1 MLNGFLLPAGSGKLP
16 LEWAMFQWDGDPDG
30 EFEEEQYQEV
40 IDKYREEYEK

>member
-1 MLNGFLLPAGSGKLP
+1 
-16 LEWAMFQWDGDPDG
+16 MFQWDGDPDG